1 MTKVTQRSIRELVND
16 GIAHN
21 LNDLDTGA
29 PDFYETLRALDL
41 ERIQYSTGIYGLN
54 AALFISR
61 ANGELYAV
69 PSRSSV
75 LFAVC

>member
-1 MTKVTQRSIRELVND
+1 MDKVTQRSIRGLVKN

-29 PDFYETLRALDL
+29 PDFYPTLRALEL
-41 ERIQYSTGIYGLN
+41 EQIQYSCGTYGING
-54 AALFISR
+54 ALFISR

-69 PSRSSV
+69 PSRSTV

>member
-29 PDFYETLRALDL
+29 PDFYETLRGLEL
-41 ERIQYSTGIYGLN
+41 ERIQYSSGIYGIN
-54 AALFISR
+54 GAVFISR

-75 LFAVC
+75 LFAAC